1 MPRRKPFVCPSCR
14 SDDVITIQMTQAG
27 SELSF
32 STCHD
37 CETKWWHKDGE
48 SVDLSSVLGAVATR

>member
-1 MPRRKPFVCPSCR
+1 
-14 SDDVITIQMTQAG
+14 VITIQMTQAG